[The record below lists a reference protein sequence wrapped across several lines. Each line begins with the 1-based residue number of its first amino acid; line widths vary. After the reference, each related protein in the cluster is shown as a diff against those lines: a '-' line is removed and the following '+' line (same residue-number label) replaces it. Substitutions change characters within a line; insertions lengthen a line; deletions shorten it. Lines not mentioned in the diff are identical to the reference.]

1 VLGPLYWLI
10 SKILLLW
17 HGLFDAIGM
26 TGEFLSTNWDW
37 VLAIVFMVITIRAI
51 LFPIFVKQIKS
62 QRAMQALAPQLTALK
77 EKHKGDREGLQRATM
92 ELYKKENANPLM
104 GCLPMVIQIPVMWSL
119 FHVLRHL
126 KITTT
131 DPETKQLYGWTI
143 GQFDDAVKA
152 KFLGAPITAAFKSS
166 AADVAA
172 QHSTQTNVRIVAA
185 ILVVIMIAT
194 TYLTSRQ
201 MILKTGWSEDP
212 TQKMVQRLMLYGIPV
227 TLLFSGFSF
236 PIGVVLYWTT
246 TNLFSLGQ
254 QYWVLRKYPP
264 PGKVTSAVP
273 PIGGAPKPATAKAVT
288 GGKQSGKAATAG
300 KTAGSGK
307 AGAGQAGKQQPAKP
321 ATRFGRK
328 PATPPPAPAR
338 EVNKALAPKPGA
350 KPVNPKRGAAKATPT
365 TPPPGEISEAEAA
378 ASDTGGPNT
387 GQNGS
392 RAKSTAKRNSG

>member
-17 HGLFDAIGM
+17 HGLFHTIGM
-26 TGEFLSTNWDW
+26 TGEFLATNWDW

-51 LFPIFVKQIKS
+51 LFPVFVKQIKS

-126 KITTT
+126 KVTTT
-131 DPETKQLYGWTI
+131 DEHTQTLYGWTV
-143 GQFDDAVKA
+143 GQFQSAVQA
-152 KFLGAPITAAFKSS
+152 KFFGAPITASFRSS
-166 AADVAA
+166 AADLAG
-172 QHSTQTNVRIVAA
+172 QHSTQMNVRIVAA
-185 ILVVIMIAT
+185 ILVVTMIAS

-254 QYWVLRKYPP
+254 QFWVLRKYPP
-264 PGKVTSAVP
+264 PAKLAVAGGVP
-273 PIGGAPKPATAKAVT
+273 PIGGAPRTPATAKAVT
-288 GGKQSGKAATAG
+288 GGKPAGKSAPAKGSDKAA
-300 KTAGSGK
+300 
-307 AGAGQAGKQQPAKP
+307 AKP
-321 ATRFGRK
+321 STTRFGRK
-328 PATPPPAPAR
+328 PATPPPAPVR
-338 EVNKALAPKPGA
+338 EVNKALNPKPGA
-350 KPVNPKRGAAKATPT
+350 KPANPKRGGQPARQSGTPTAGTSPAAGPGESVEQSAPPAAKSNGA
-365 TPPPGEISEAEAA
+365 
-378 ASDTGGPNT
+378 

-392 RAKSTAKRNSG
+392 KAKSAAKRTSG